1 MKHPCTIILILLLFI
16 SGHSIKATK
25 QHQLSIDTIIIK
37 GLNKTHLD
45 YVKRYIDI
53 QPGMAV
59 DSMMIIQN
67 GKKISSL
74 ISIAKV
80 ETNIINTNGQI
91 RLIYTCDE
99 INTLLPVFNFGL
111 SSKNQWV
118 VVGAEEYNL
127 DGKGR
132 QISGIYQYYDRHSF
146 FINFLIPYFGNSNWG
161 MAGNLKKWSTN
172 EPLYIQGITVD
183 YYYDNN
189 AAELSALYE
198 FGLHHYIEIGSSY
211 FTETYTKID
220 QQSSLPGP
228 DKAEK
233 NKILSKLSYK
243 NEYVSYHYFY
253 QQGWVNSFNF
263 TGVKT
268 FGYDPLFLIAFNE
281 FKYFH
286 LLSNKI
292 NIAGRLKLGL
302 STNNNNPFAPF
313 VLDNHV
319 NIRGIGNK
327 VDRGTGTV
335 FLNLEYRHTLY
346 EIPLGGIQGILFTDS
361 GSWRKPGGDVNDFI
375 DQDIIKSYS
384 GIGLRFIHKKFYNA
398 ILRID
403 YGFNM
408 FDVSDNGI
416 VIGLGQYF

>member
-1 MKHPCTIILILLLFI
+1 MKYPCTIVLILLLLI
-16 SGHSIKATK
+16 SGQSIKAKK

-37 GLNKTHLD
+37 GLDKTRVD
-45 YVKRYIDI
+45 YVKRYIGLE
-53 QPGMAV
+53 PGMEA
-59 DSMMIIQN
+59 DSILIIQN
-67 GKKISSL
+67 SKKISSL
-74 ISIAKV
+74 IPIAKV
-80 ETNIINTNGQI
+80 EFDIINMNGQI
-91 RLIYTCDE
+91 KLIYTCEE
-99 INTLLPVFNFGL
+99 INTFLPVFNFGL

-118 VVGAEEYNL
+118 VIGAEEYNIG
-127 DGKGR
+127 GKGR
-132 QISGIYQYYDRHSF
+132 KISGIYQYYDRHSF
-146 FINFLIPYFGNSNWG
+146 FIHFLIPYFGNSNWG

-172 EPLYIQGITVD
+172 EPLYIQGEAVD

-189 AAELSALYE
+189 AIDLSAIYE
-198 FGLHHYIEIGSSY
+198 FGLHHYIELGSSY
-211 FTETYTKID
+211 FTETYTKIN
-220 QQSSLPGP
+220 QQANLPGP
-228 DKAEK
+228 DKAAK
-233 NKILSKLSYK
+233 NKVLGKILHKI
-243 NEYVSYHYFY
+243 EHISYHYFY
-253 QQGWVNSFNF
+253 QQGWANAFNF
-263 TGVKT
+263 TSVKT
-268 FGYDPLFLIAFNE
+268 IGYDPLFLIAFNE
-281 FKYFH
+281 FKCFH
-286 LLSNKI
+286 LLSSKI

-361 GSWRKPGGDVNDFI
+361 GSWRKPGGGVNDFI
-375 DQDIIKSYS
+375 DSDIIRSYS